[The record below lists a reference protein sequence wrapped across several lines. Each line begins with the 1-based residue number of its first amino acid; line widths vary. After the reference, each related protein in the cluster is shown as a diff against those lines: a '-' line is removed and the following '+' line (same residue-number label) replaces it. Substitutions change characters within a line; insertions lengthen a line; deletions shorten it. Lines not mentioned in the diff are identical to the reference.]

1 MSGTFRQAHPVDCL
15 SAGAAKD
22 NPPPSKGGRHLASSG
37 QRHAGTNC
45 KHLVRQGTPE
55 ERTQRAQDKMDT
67 WTARCLA
74 GDAPAEQGTSSLPE
88 APFSEKNAPAD
99 TALSSIRGKTAS
111 PVKRRYG
118 KRGTRTV
125 CGKSAR
131 HAEHCPRRPCGSLPG
146 ATKERNGKAQQSP
159 SKKRTTSLRHDPG
172 NDKHPARSYDE
183 PRHCQKRALPF
194 SGKAALRHGPLFD
207 TGKNGIASGVTV
219 GPSDRFPAR
228 KMTAGGSTP
237 P

>member
-22 NPPPSKGGRHLASSG
+22 NPPPSKDGRHLASSG

-55 ERTQRAQDKMDT
+55 ERTQRTQDEMDT
-67 WTARCLA
+67 RTARRLA

-99 TALSSIRGKTAS
+99 TALSSIREKTAS

-118 KRGTRTV
+118 KRGTRTA

-131 HAEHCPRRPCGSLPG
+131 HAEHCPRRPCGSLPC
-146 ATKERNGKAQQSP
+146 ATKERNGKAPRKNGRRVFGTIPATTNVLPAAMTNRDADGKEPSP
-159 SKKRTTSLRHDPG
+159 FQTKQP
-172 NDKHPARSYDE
+172 
-183 PRHCQKRALPF
+183 
-194 SGKAALRHGPLFD
+194 LRHGSLFY
-207 TGKNGIASGVTV
+207 TGKNGITSEATAGLSG
-219 GPSDRFPAR
+219 RFPAR
-228 KMTAGGSTP
+228 RMTAGGSTP